1 MVAAV
6 ALRLGLPEV
15 VQQRRQAHLE
25 RRPGVGGRLDDGE
38 DVLVERQ
45 VLAVALL
52 LVADRRRELGQ
63 HVDEHAGVPREP
75 QRLRRMRAE
84 QELRE
89 LPHPVRRQPAADP
102 LARDVL
108 DPRRPLA
115 HLAQRVLVGI
125 DVELRDE
132 AEAADDPERVVA
144 EARRP
149 GRAEDAPLEVGAAA
163 ERVEDLPR
171 LEPPRDRVDREV
183 APLHVLLERDLA
195 VGDDLEVVPARA
207 GRALDTRRRELDPGR
222 LQRPRRLV
230 PRQQPHADALVGD
243 DEILDL
249 AVRLERRPQLG
260 VADARDDEV
269 ELRRRPPEQLVADGA
284 ADEVGVE
291 PERMHVVGDRVPHG
305 RHSAPSNSLLLGR
318 AVRCSRAPDLLV
330 TVCCKAQSSATASIS
345 TSAPEGS
352 FATST
357 VERAGGASPTWA
369 A

>member
-1 MVAAV
+1 M
-6 ALRLGLPEV
+6 
-15 VQQRRQAHLE
+15 QQRREPHLE
-25 RRPGVGGRLDDGE
+25 RRARVGGRLDDGE

-45 VLAVALL
+45 VLEAALL

-63 HVDEHAGVPREP
+63 HVDEDAGVPRQP
-75 QRLRRMRAE
+75 QRLRRVGAE
-84 QELRE
+84 QELGE
-89 LPHPVRRQPAADP
+89 LAHPVRGQPAADP
-102 LARDVL
+102 LAGDVV

-149 GRAEDAPLEVGAAA
+149 GRAENAPLEVGAAA

-171 LEPPRDRVDREV
+171 LEPTRDRVDREV

-195 VGDDLEVVPARA
+195 VGDDLEVVPAGA
-207 GRALDTRRRELDPGR
+207 GRALDARRRELDPGR
-222 LQRPRRLV
+222 LERPRRLV

-249 AVRLERRPQLG
+249 AVRLERLPQLG
-260 VADARDDEV
+260 VTHARDDEV

-291 PERMHVVGDRVPHG
+291 PERVHVVGDRVPH
-305 RHSAPSNSLLLGR
+305 RPSHDGH
-318 AVRCSRAPDLLV
+318 
-330 TVCCKAQSSATASIS
+330 
-345 TSAPEGS
+345 
-352 FATST
+352 
-357 VERAGGASPTWA
+357 
-369 A
+369 